1 MWNLLQVRVT
11 LNTASL
17 SNLVGSQ
24 LHVSACVQD
33 SFRFMLT
40 WKTLLFP
47 LSLCLQKDDSPPH
60 LQQHGEGG
68 ELNEFT
74 SDPVTGQGYPQLW
87 VLTVHS
93 KKKWEELN
101 FSGCNFCA
109 PRCNLKIK
117 LAFRS
122 AHMFLRS
129 LVSMTLLLRRWPIP
143 SLLTSFRATRPE

>member
-1 MWNLLQVRVT
+1 MEPVAGESDTEYCVPQQSGRQSAPCVCVCTGLVQVHDD
-11 LNTASL
+11 LENTSL
-17 SNLVGSQ
+17 SPESM
-24 LHVSACVQD
+24 SAKG
-33 SFRFMLT
+33 RFT
-40 WKTLLFP
+40 T
-47 LSLCLQKDDSPPH
+47 SPAAAWRR
-60 LQQHGEGG
+60 G